1 MVSGMSTPEMTAGLP
16 LFGEQAARVAAEERV
31 QAAKSISIEDVS
43 VSYALGHVARRS
55 VLENIS
61 LEIEEGEFVVLLGET
76 GCGKS
81 TLLRML
87 LGQERPTAGQISVAG
102 SRVERVDARSGY
114 VPQRYSLFPDRT
126 VLDNL
131 MMGPLTSKFH
141 ILGRLRP
148 SYWEAR
154 RAVGAEA
161 FRQLAHMGLQ
171 ASDAGKYP
179 YQLSGGMQQRV
190 AIAQALMMKNRVL
203 LMDEAFSALDPSTR
217 SSLQRLLRSVW
228 SETRPT
234 VVFVTHNT
242 AEALFLGTRLIVLAR
257 ESKDDAC
264 GSRVTLDMK
273 LADGGM
279 TLRTHGQKFLDL
291 VEHIEAV
298 SCGRRLTAPDHRGER
313 RTDLDACGEES
324 GRVGPVRVSPEDG
337 VRQ

>member
-1 MVSGMSTPEMTAGLP
+1 MVSGLSTPEMTAGLH
-16 LFGEQAARVAAEERV
+16 LFGEQASSATVEV
-31 QAAKSISIEDVS
+31 QVPAPKSISIEDVS
-43 VSYALGHVARRS
+43 VSYALGRAARRS
-55 VLENIS
+55 VLENVS
-61 LEIEEGEFVVLLGET
+61 LDIEEGEFVVLLGET

-87 LGQERPTAGQISVAG
+87 LGQERPTAGHISVAG

-131 MMGPLTSKFH
+131 MMGPLTSKYH

-148 SYWEAR
+148 SFWEAR
-154 RAVGAEA
+154 RAVRSEA
-161 FRQLAHMGLQ
+161 LRQLTHMGLQ

-179 YQLSGGMQQRV
+179 HQLSGGMQQRV

-217 SSLQRLLRSVW
+217 ASLQRLLRTVW

-242 AEALFLGTRLIVLAR
+242 AEALFLGTRVIVLAR
-257 ESKDDAC
+257 ESKEDSC
-264 GSRVTLDMK
+264 GSRVVLDKK
-273 LADGGM
+273 LAEGGM
-279 TLRTHGQKFLDL
+279 TLRSHGQQFLDL

-298 SCGRRLTAPDHRGER
+298 SNGER
-313 RTDLDACGEES
+313 RPAVDHSGDKPGLAVPVTASVKDGEA
-324 GRVGPVRVSPEDG
+324 
-337 VRQ
+337 Q

>member
-1 MVSGMSTPEMTAGLP
+1 MVSGMSTPEMTAGLH
-16 LFGEQAARVAAEERV
+16 LLGKQAARAAAEEEV
-31 QAAKSISIEDVS
+31 QAAKSISIQDVS
-43 VSYALGHVARRS
+43 VSYALGNAARRS

-87 LGQERPTAGQISVAG
+87 LGQERPTAGRISVAG

-148 SYWEAR
+148 SFWEMR
-154 RAVGAEA
+154 RAVRAEA
-161 FRQLAHMGLQ
+161 FRQLTHMGLQ

-228 SETRPT
+228 SEARPT

-242 AEALFLGTRLIVLAR
+242 AEALFLGTRVIVLAR
-257 ESKDDAC
+257 ESKEDAC
-264 GSRVTLDMK
+264 GSRVTLDMRMTE
-273 LADGGM
+273 GGM
-279 TLRTHGQKFLDL
+279 TLRSHGQKFLDL

-298 SCGRRLTAPDHRGER
+298 SNGER
-313 RTDLDACGEES
+313 RTAPDRCSEES
-324 GRVGPVRVSPEDG
+324 DRVGPVRVFPEDG
-337 VRQ
+337 EPQ

>member
-1 MVSGMSTPEMTAGLP
+1 MVSGLSTPGMTAGLP
-16 LFGEQAARVAAEERV
+16 LFGEERTVRSVAEVEA

-43 VSYALGHVARRS
+43 VSYALGRAAQRS

-61 LEIEEGEFVVLLGET
+61 LEIGEGEFVVLLGET

-131 MMGPLTSKFH
+131 MMGPLTSKYH

-148 SYWEAR
+148 SFWEAR
-154 RAVGAEA
+154 RAVRAEA

-217 SSLQRLLRSVW
+217 GSLQRLLRSVW
-228 SETRPT
+228 NETRPT

-242 AEALFLGTRLIVLAR
+242 AEALFLGTRVIVLAR

-273 LADGGM
+273 LAEGGM
-279 TLRTHGQKFLDL
+279 TLRSHGQEFLDL

-298 SCGRRLTAPDHRGER
+298 SNGDRLTAPGGR
-313 RTDLDACGEES
+313 RTALDRCGEDS
-324 GRVGPVRVSPEDG
+324 GLVEPAGVFHEDG
-337 VRQ
+337 ETQ